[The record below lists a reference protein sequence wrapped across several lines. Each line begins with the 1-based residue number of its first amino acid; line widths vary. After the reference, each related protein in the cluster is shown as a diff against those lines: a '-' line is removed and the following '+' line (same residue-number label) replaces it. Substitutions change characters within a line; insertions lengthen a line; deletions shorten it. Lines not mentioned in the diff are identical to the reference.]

1 MTWKILN
8 LPSVSKA
15 LILSKETKLCW
26 YDAAAREESFQTR
39 SGAANRPLRNKKKF
53 PPKTK
58 YRIQQHSLVT
68 FLGAVA
74 MACGDRVWE

>member
-1 MTWKILN
+1 MANEK
-8 LPSVSKA
+8 VSRKSSEEGH
-15 LILSKETKLCW
+15 LKKS
-26 YDAAAREESFQTR
+26 DAAAREESFQTR